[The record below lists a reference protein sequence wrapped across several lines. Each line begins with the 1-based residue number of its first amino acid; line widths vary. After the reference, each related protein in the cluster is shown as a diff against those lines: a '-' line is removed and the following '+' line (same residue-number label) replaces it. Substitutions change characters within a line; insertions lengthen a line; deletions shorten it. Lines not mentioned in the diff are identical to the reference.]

1 MKSYKQFISEAREVK
16 AFLAGDLPITK
27 RKKKVGQKVVSKKKS
42 NDLSA
47 RGNAS
52 DVSVP
57 SASSQEV
64 DNSNLIHVGG
74 NYMGRPDYSESV
86 DIVVDAMNR
95 LFPPPEWKLRE
106 DTQSSFYIFRTDTQ
120 QVLAKGVVGYDNAK
134 QRASYLRKRHGLK
147 FDQVRF
153 KKERVATGRSSGA
166 SRRTGGQT
174 YRGGRIDTSRNYN
187 PSKRWH
193 FRGVNYPDE
202 SYADLDLTGFRSFVL
217 FIFDLFQSD

>member
-1 MKSYKQFISEAREVK
+1 MKSYKQFISEAREAK

-27 RKKKVGQKVVSKKKS
+27 RKKKKVGQKVVSKKKS
-42 NDLSA
+42 NDLDT

-86 DIVVDAMNR
+86 DVVVDAMNR

-134 QRASYLRKRHGLK
+134 DRASYLRKRHGLK

-153 KKERVATGRSSGA
+153 KKEGAKTGGSG
-166 SRRTGGQT
+166 RRTGGQT
-174 YRGGRIDTSRNYN
+174 FRGGRVDTAKNYN
-187 PSKRWH
+187 PSKRGN
-193 FRGVNYPDE
+193 FRGVHHPDG
-202 SYADLDLTGFRSFVL
+202 SYGDLD
-217 FIFDLFQSD
+217 

>member
-134 QRASYLRKRHGLK
+134 ERASYLRKTHGLK

-166 SRRTGGQT
+166 SGRRTGGQT
-174 YRGGRIDTSRNYN
+174 YRGGRIDTARNYN
-187 PSKRWH
+187 PSKRGH
-193 FRGVNYPDE
+193 FRGVNYSDG
-202 SYADLDLTGFRSFVL
+202 SYADLD
-217 FIFDLFQSD
+217 